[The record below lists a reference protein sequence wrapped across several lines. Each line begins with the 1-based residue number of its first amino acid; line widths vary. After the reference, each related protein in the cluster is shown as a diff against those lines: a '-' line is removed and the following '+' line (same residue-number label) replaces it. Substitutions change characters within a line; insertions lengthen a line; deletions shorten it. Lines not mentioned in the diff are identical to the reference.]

1 MGYWILIAAVIF
13 LGAFS
18 YGYWLV
24 DMIKWRILHFL
35 PLYVAIIPILFAIE
49 AMFEPPGYF
58 DFRALIAAVLLIIAL
73 LLVIGWVA
81 GRALSSRKNK
91 QFKFK

>member
-13 LGAFS
+13 LSAFG

-35 PLYVAIIPILFAIE
+35 PLYLAVIPIIFAIE
-49 AMFEPPGYF
+49 AMLEPPGYF
-58 DFRALIAAVLLIIAL
+58 DFRALIAVVLALIAL
-73 LLVIGWVA
+73 LLVLGWLA
-81 GRALSSRKNK
+81 GRAFRRYKWKSKNSY
-91 QFKFK
+91 